1 LNCCFLCL
9 RVDRREGTKYFGLM
23 KTKSQ
28 IDDQLYRAAETA
40 VQDVLKVKP
49 GERVLIVTNP
59 EEDVSEISQAL
70 YRAAVE
76 AQARPTLMYQPV
88 KSQLDFAEP
97 EVIGAIKSAPEV
109 LISMSANKIGKDEE
123 AIAHPYMVD
132 GKPIPNTF
140 HYLMETKKTRSFWSP
155 SVTREMFAS
164 MVPVD
169 YVRMKREAA
178 WVKDIFDRAVEI
190 RVTAPAGTDVRFSV
204 AGRKG
209 MVDDGDFSRPGE
221 GGNLPAG
228 ETFVSPVVGT
238 TEGLIVFDGS
248 ISSHDGIIIIEEP
261 IRVTYQNGFITDI
274 TGGEE
279 AERLKE
285 TIRLGEENAHT
296 FEKEGKLGPGQG
308 ASYAK
313 NARSL
318 GELGIGLNPAAVI
331 TGNMLGDEK
340 VYKTCHFA
348 IGSNYDDDAEALI
361 HLDGLVMDP
370 TVVAVM
376 EDGSEEYVARQGVLT
391 L

>member
-1 LNCCFLCL
+1 
-9 RVDRREGTKYFGLM
+9 M

-28 IDDQLYRAAETA
+28 FDEELYRAAETA
-40 VQDVLKVKP
+40 IQDVLKVKP

-59 EEDVSEISQAL
+59 DEDVSEISQAL
-70 YRAAVE
+70 YRAAT
-76 AQARPTLMYQPV
+76 AADARPTLLYQPV

-97 EVIGAIKSAPEV
+97 EVIGAIKSAPDV
-109 LISMSANKIGKDEE
+109 IISMSANKIGKDEE
-123 AIAHPYMVD
+123 AIAHPYIVE
-132 GKPIPNTF
+132 GKSIPNTF

-169 YVRMKREAA
+169 YDRMKSEAA
-178 WVKDIFDRAVEI
+178 WVKDIFDRAREI

-204 AGRKG
+204 EGRKG
-209 MVDDGDFSRPGE
+209 MLDDGDFSRPGD

-228 ETFVSPVVGT
+228 ESFVSPVVGT
-238 TEGLIVFDGS
+238 TEGLIVYDGS
-248 ISSHDGIIIIEEP
+248 ISSHDGIIIIDEP
-261 IRVTYQNGFITDI
+261 IRVTYKNGFITEI
-274 TGGEE
+274 AGGEE
-279 AERLKE
+279 ADRLKE

-296 FEKEGKLGPGQG
+296 FEKEGKLAPGQG

-361 HLDGLVMDP
+361 HLDGLVKDP

-376 EDGSEEYVARQGVLT
+376 KDGSEEYITRDGVLA